1 MSLCFTSF
9 LPVLLFVFHLTFLT
23 NFSLNFCLSFSIF
36 VFLSH
41 ILSFFLNF
49 CLSFSLSP
57 VSLYFPFILS
67 HSAFLFPF
75 AAFSRWYIYSMKM
88 NIYLECI
95 KVKRVSHKQACDIIV
110 ISSLSPWQKTKW
122 EIRRG
127 VIEEAYEVYSKR
139 QRGEYKIKIRKNW
152 IWLKADVKIRTKCFE
167 LFMIQ

>member
-1 MSLCFTSF
+1 MFYYHNSHQFYGLFYVCLFFFDFCLF
-9 LPVLLFVFHLTFLT
+9 LRLIFSLLFHTA
-23 NFSLNFCLSFSIF
+23 SIPECLSVSLLFFLSYFLSFTLLFLLISLSIF

-110 ISSLSPWQKTKW
+110 ISSLSP
-122 EIRRG
+122 
-127 VIEEAYEVYSKR
+127 
-139 QRGEYKIKIRKNW
+139 
-152 IWLKADVKIRTKCFE
+152 
-167 LFMIQ
+167 